1 MNLYSNIIE
10 KKDSPIDLVRVAT
23 YLKEIPT
30 AIDVIE
36 DCTRKGYETSCNI
49 MALSTGQESDIKA
62 ALDLLGQTPVGIL
75 YIVDSYGSIYPEEMA
90 RICDLFGNFAA
101 KYNKKLGI
109 HAHDNQ
115 RLAFANTIECVGDGV
130 DYLDATYMCMGRGAG
145 NCAMESLLGFLH
157 NPKYQI
163 YPAIQFIENH
173 MVPLKESG
181 IVWGYDTQY
190 LMTGLLNQHPR
201 TAIAFT
207 KEKRKDLTN
216 YYKEITSQE

>member
-1 MNLYSNIIE
+1 
-10 KKDSPIDLVRVAT
+10 
-23 YLKEIPT
+23 
-30 AIDVIE
+30 
-36 DCTRKGYETSCNI
+36 
-49 MALSTGQESDIKA
+49 
-62 ALDLLGQTPVGIL
+62 
-75 YIVDSYGSIYPEEMA
+75 
-90 RICDLFGNFAA
+90 
-101 KYNKKLGI
+101 
-109 HAHDNQ
+109 
-115 RLAFANTIECVGDGV
+115 
-130 DYLDATYMCMGRGAG
+130 MCMGRGAG

-181 IVWGYDTQY
+181 VVWGYDTQY

-216 YYKEITSQE
+216 YYKELTSQE